1 MIFKGEK
8 FGEILKREQEKE
20 ISPEQIPKEVKE
32 VLHKLEEAGFEAYIV
47 GGCVRDLLLGREPKD
62 WDVTTNAKP
71 EKIQEMFEKSFY
83 ENKFGTVTVITQ
95 SKIPSLKTIEITPYR
110 IEGKY
115 TDKRHPDEVKFTEK
129 LEEDLK
135 RRDFTVNA
143 MAAAVQ
149 EDRVKIIDLF
159 GGKEDLKNKI
169 IRTVGDPKE
178 RFSEDAL
185 RLMRAIR
192 FAVQLDFE
200 IEENTFRAIK
210 ENSFLIEVISKERIR
225 DELIKIIESR
235 ETKKGIE
242 LLISSNLLEKIMP
255 EIGTRIKGEIPRFS
269 SLEKSVKHNFN
280 LAVRFAAFFRDIDR
294 TVSKVERRISPED
307 IRRSLE
313 RLRFPKKFIEEV
325 IDLFQNIQFLTKSED
340 FTEIKARYLW
350 RKITR
355 GEELNE
361 EAKRKMRELLEL
373 RFSEIESENQLK
385 QFKNLEVILDKVSKD
400 PISRKQLEIDGRE
413 IIEILKIE
421 PGPLVGKILE
431 ILLYEVI
438 EDPKRNKKDYLISRV
453 KEIGKLEEK
462 KIEELAKLAKE
473 KLS

>member
-1 MIFKGEK
+1 
-8 FGEILKREQEKE
+8 
-20 ISPEQIPKEVKE
+20 
-32 VLHKLEEAGFEAYIV
+32 
-47 GGCVRDLLLGREPKD
+47 VR
-62 WDVTTNAKP
+62 
-71 EKIQEMFEKSFY
+71 
-83 ENKFGTVTVITQ
+83 
-95 SKIPSLKTIEITPYR
+95 
-110 IEGKY
+110 
-115 TDKRHPDEVKFTEK
+115 FTEK

-225 DELIKIIESR
+225 DELIKIIESHEAKR
-235 ETKKGIE
+235 GIE

-255 EIGTRIKGEIPRFS
+255 EIGTRIKGEIPHFS
-269 SLEKSVKHNFN
+269 SLEKSAEHHFN
-280 LAVRFAAFFRDIDR
+280 LAVRLAAFFRDIDR
-294 TVSKVERRISPED
+294 AISKVERRISPED

-421 PGPLVGKILE
+421 PSPLVGKILE

-453 KEIGKLEEK
+453 KEIAKLEEK